1 MVLANTNTLK
11 SLKIVAMEYNF
22 LHFKILTR
30 CVHQTWWQY
39 CKLWGDL
46 RSLEL
51 NLINYLQKDSTNDE
65 DFVSDEYIWAI
76 HVIEYEK
83 W

>member
-1 MVLANTNTLK
+1 
-11 SLKIVAMEYNF
+11 
-22 LHFKILTR
+22 
-30 CVHQTWWQY
+30 
-39 CKLWGDL
+39 L

-83 W
+83 